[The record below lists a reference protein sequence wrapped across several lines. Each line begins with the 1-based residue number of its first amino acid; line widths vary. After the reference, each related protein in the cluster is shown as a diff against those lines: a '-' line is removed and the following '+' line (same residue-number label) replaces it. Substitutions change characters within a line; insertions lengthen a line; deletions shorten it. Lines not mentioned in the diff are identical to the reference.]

1 MTGRRLMKTIT
12 AAALSAIVFFTAS
25 AGSVPASATSLSDLQ
40 QKQNQL
46 QAEGKSLDSQLE
58 TLKND
63 KAQQQK
69 YKDELDARIENLE
82 QQSDN
87 KTREI
92 NRLDADIRAKQKA
105 IAGKQADINTDFAK
119 LKERV
124 YALYLTGEASNLEIV
139 LNAKN
144 IMDLANKTEILSVI
158 SEHDTG
164 LINSLKSDL
173 ESVRT
178 QKEAIEQS
186 RKQASD
192 AKTALQEDS
201 RQLTVLSDEAAQVI
215 AKLNKSQ
222 QKIESEQEKCRIDQ
236 SAAQTAVNRWLASY
250 YASQRN
256 SASSSHGSSRGS
268 SGGSSN
274 GFSGG
279 ATGSSSGGSALSNGE
294 VSSIFSN
301 ARQYLG
307 CPYLWGGSTPPAFD
321 CSGYVSYVLK
331 QSGWSLGGASRL
343 GVDGLSSYCSPVSGS
358 EARPG
363 DLVFYNYTYGGL
375 PNSHVGIY
383 LGDDMAIQCDDPGV
397 EYVSLN
403 SSYWRSHLAGFGR
416 LP

>member
-1 MTGRRLMKTIT
+1 MTGKRLMKTIT
-12 AAALSAIVFFTAS
+12 AAALSATVFFAAS

-46 QAEGKSLDSQLE
+46 QAKSKTLDSQLE
-58 TLKND
+58 KLKND
-63 KAQQQK
+63 KAQQQQ
-69 YKDELDARIENLE
+69 YKDALDAKIENLE

-87 KTREI
+87 KTTEI

-105 IAGKQADINTDFAK
+105 IAGKQAEIDTDFAK

-139 LNAKN
+139 LNARN

-178 QKEAIEQS
+178 QKAAIEQS

-201 RQLTVLSDEAAQVI
+201 RQLTVLSNEAAQVI
-215 AKLNKSQ
+215 VKLSQSQ

-236 SAAQTAVNRWLASY
+236 GAAQAAVNKWLANY
-250 YASQRN
+250 YASQR
-256 SASSSHGSSRGS
+256 SSRSSSRS
-268 SGGSSN
+268 SGGSP
-274 GFSGG
+274 GG
-279 ATGSSSGGSALSNGE
+279 ATGSSSSGSALSTGE
-294 VSSIFSN
+294 VSSIFST

-358 EARPG
+358 SARPG

-383 LGDDMAIQCDDPGV
+383 LGGGMAIQCDDPGV

-403 SSYWRSHLAGFGR
+403 SSYWRNHLAGFGR

>member
-1 MTGRRLMKTIT
+1 MTGKRLMQTIT
-12 AAALSAIVFFTAS
+12 ASVLSLTMVFVASAGTLTAS
-25 AGSVPASATSLSDLQ
+25 ASSLSDLRQ
-40 QKQNQL
+40 RQSQLEQKS
-46 QAEGKSLDSQLE
+46 ETLDSQLDK
-58 TLKND
+58 LKND
-63 KAQQQK
+63 KAKQQQ
-69 YKDELDARIENLE
+69 YKDALDAKIQNLE
-82 QQSDN
+82 QQIDS
-87 KTREI
+87 KTLEI
-92 NRLDADIRAKQKA
+92 KQLDADILQKQKA
-105 IAGKQADINTDFAK
+105 IEGKEIQINSDFTK

-124 YALYLTGEASNLEIV
+124 YALYLTGEASNLEII

-173 ESVRT
+173 ESVKT
-178 QKEAIEQS
+178 QKAAIEQS
-186 RKQASD
+186 RKAASD
-192 AKTALQEDS
+192 AKTSLQQDD
-201 RQLTVLSDEAAQVI
+201 RQLTTLSQEAAKVI
-215 AKLNKSQ
+215 ATMNQNQ
-222 QKIESEQEKCRIDQ
+222 QEMESEQEKCRIDQ
-236 SAAQTAVNRWLASY
+236 KAAQSAVNQWLANY
-250 YASQRN
+250 YASQRAATERN
-256 SASSSHGSSRGS
+256 SGGSSGGRSSGGASGS
-268 SGGSSN
+268 SGGSP
-274 GFSGG
+274 
-279 ATGSSSGGSALSNGE
+279 LSNGQT
-294 VSSIFSN
+294 SSIFSV

-343 GVDGLSSYCSPVSGS
+343 GVDGLSSYCSPVSES
-358 EARPG
+358 SARPG

-383 LGDDMAIQCDDPGV
+383 VGDGMAIQCDDPGV

>member
-1 MTGRRLMKTIT
+1 MQTIT
-12 AAALSAIVFFTAS
+12 ASALSLTMVFMASAGTVTAS
-25 AGSVPASATSLSDLQ
+25 ASSLSDLQ
-40 QKQNQL
+40 QKQSQL
-46 QAEGKSLDSQLE
+46 EQKSETLDSQLDK
-58 TLKND
+58 LKND
-63 KAQQQK
+63 KAKQQQ
-69 YKDELDARIENLE
+69 YKDTLDAKIQNME
-82 QQSDN
+82 QQIDS
-87 KTREI
+87 KTQEI
-92 NRLDADIRAKQKA
+92 KQLDADILKKQKA
-105 IAGKQADINTDFAK
+105 IEGKEVEINADFTK

-173 ESVRT
+173 ESVKT
-178 QKEAIEQS
+178 QKAAIEQS
-186 RKQASD
+186 RKTASN
-192 AKTALQEDS
+192 AKTALQQDDS
-201 RQLTVLSDEAAQVI
+201 QLTVLSQKAAKVI
-215 AKLNKSQ
+215 ATMNQNQ
-222 QKIESEQEKCRIDQ
+222 QAMESEQAKCRIDQ
-236 SAAQTAVNRWLASY
+236 SAAQNAVNQWLANY
-250 YASQRN
+250 YAAQKKAAAQR
-256 SASSSHGSSRGS
+256 S
-268 SGGSSN
+268 SGGSSD
-274 GFSGG
+274 GPSGGSSGG
-279 ATGSSSGGSALSNGE
+279 ASGGASDNSSGGSPLSNGQT
-294 VSSIFSN
+294 SSIFSV

-343 GVDGLSSYCSPVSGS
+343 GVDGLSSYCSSVSES
-358 EARPG
+358 SARPG

-383 LGDDMAIQCDDPGV
+383 LGNGMAIQCDDPGV

>member
-1 MTGRRLMKTIT
+1 MTGKRMMKTIT
-12 AAALSAIVFFTAS
+12 AAALSATVFFAAS

-40 QKQNQL
+40 QKQNDL
-46 QAEGKSLDSQLE
+46 QTKSKTLDSQLE
-58 TLKND
+58 KLKND
-63 KAQQQK
+63 KAQQQQ
-69 YKDELDARIENLE
+69 YKDTLDAKIENLE

-87 KTREI
+87 KTTEI

-105 IAGKQADINTDFAK
+105 IAGKQAEIDSDFAK

-178 QKEAIEQS
+178 QKAAIEQS

-201 RQLTVLSDEAAQVI
+201 RQLTVLSNEAAQVI
-215 AKLNKSQ
+215 VNLSQSQ

-236 SAAQTAVNRWLASY
+236 GAAQAAVNKWLANY
-250 YASQRN
+250 YASQR
-256 SASSSHGSSRGS
+256 SSGGSSRGS

-274 GFSGG
+274 GSAGG
-279 ATGSSSGGSALSNGE
+279 ATGSSSGGSALSTGE

-358 EARPG
+358 SARPG

-383 LGDDMAIQCDDPGV
+383 LGDGMAIQCDDPGV